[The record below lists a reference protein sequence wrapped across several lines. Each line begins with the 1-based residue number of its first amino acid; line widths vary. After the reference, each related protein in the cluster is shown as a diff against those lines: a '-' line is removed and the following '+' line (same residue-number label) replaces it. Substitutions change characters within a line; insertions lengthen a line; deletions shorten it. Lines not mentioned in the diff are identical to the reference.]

1 MKKIAIML
9 CFAAIAFK
17 GFSQDNSYNQGDV
30 LVNLGVGIGNLY
42 WGSGYKTSLPVNP
55 SASVEYGISDRISV
69 GVGAAYSSV
78 KLDVTGFDEIKYNG
92 IAIQGRGSYHFL
104 TSEKLDPYFGVSLGY
119 VSISVKDK
127 GTDVFSSAKA
137 SGFGWGAHLG
147 VRYYFAPTI
156 GVYGELGASSFSIIN
171 AGLAIKL

>member
-1 MKKIAIML
+1 MKKITIML
-9 CFAAIAFK
+9 CLAAFAFK
-17 GFSQDNSYNQGDV
+17 GFSQDNSYAQGNV

-104 TSEKLDPYFGVSLGY
+104 TSEKLDPYFGISLGY
-119 VSISVKDK
+119 VNVSVKDD
-127 GTDVFSSAKA
+127 GNAFGSAKA
-137 SGFGWGAHLG
+137 SGFGWGGHLG
-147 VRYYFAPTI
+147 VRYYFSPAVDI
-156 GVYGELGASSFSIIN
+156 YGKLVASIFSIIN
-171 AGLAIKL
+171 AGVAIKL